1 MKNKIVIGVFLLFVA
16 FAIYGVNSYVK
27 INKNKNLSG
36 QIEVWAYG
44 AYYDYLKDRAA
55 EFNVKYP
62 SVNIS
67 VKNIEQSEI
76 EKILMDKSLEDTSK
90 LPDLAL
96 LSSSTL
102 QQCLVDNNVLN
113 SMTSTVNG
121 FANVFNE
128 GRLNEVKRDEQF
140 YGMPLDGKPVV
151 MYYNEAYLNEVGI
164 KSETIKTWNDLIE
177 AGKKLYAYSKES
189 RKILYIDKQGE
200 LELTKIFLYQL
211 GVGENIAVEDEK
223 NKVLMVKEL
232 LDRFKK
238 ENIIEVVKTKEE
250 LKKSSIILGS
260 IDKIDSIKEKE
271 SIKWNF
277 TLLPSFEAGGNS
289 FVSLEGNN
297 LVLSNKK
304 NEKAS
309 LEFMVYALTSDKALI
324 KLMEDRNVF
333 PVFTPCYTNNKFE
346 EKLTSLGNNR
356 YWATLNN
363 IQLNERKIKNV
374 YNVNQLAK
382 ELSSQ

>member
-102 QQCLVDNNVLN
+102 QQCLVDNNVVN

-164 KSETIKTWNDLIE
+164 KSETIKTWNDLME

-232 LDRFKK
+232 LDKFKK

-297 LVLSNKK
+297 LVLSNNK

>member
-16 FAIYGVNSYVK
+16 FAIYGVNLYVK

-76 EKILMDKSLEDTSK
+76 EKILMNKSLEDTSK

-164 KSETIKTWNDLIE
+164 KSETIKTWNDLME

-232 LDRFKK
+232 LDKFKK

-297 LVLSNKK
+297 LVLSNNK

-363 IQLNERKIKNV
+363 IQLNERKTKNV

>member
-1 MKNKIVIGVFLLFVA
+1 M
-16 FAIYGVNSYVK
+16 Y
-27 INKNKNLSG
+27 
-36 QIEVWAYG
+36 
-44 AYYDYLKDRAA
+44 
-55 EFNVKYP
+55 
-62 SVNIS
+62 
-67 VKNIEQSEI
+67 
-76 EKILMDKSLEDTSK
+76 KSLEDTSK

-164 KSETIKTWNDLIE
+164 KSETIKTWNDLME

-297 LVLSNKK
+297 LVLSNNK

-374 YNVNQLAK
+374 KHKVT
-382 ELSSQ
+382 

>member
-1 MKNKIVIGVFLLFVA
+1 MKNKIVIGVFLLFVV

-27 INKNKNLSG
+27 INKNLSG

-55 EFNVKYP
+55 DFNVKYP

-164 KSETIKTWNDLIE
+164 KSETIKTWNDLME

-232 LDRFKK
+232 LDKFKK

-297 LVLSNKK
+297 LVLSNNK

-363 IQLNERKIKNV
+363 IQLNERKTKNV